1 MKDNSKNKQEEL
13 LRIEHVQTKFYTEYG
28 VVSAVDDVSLTVHKG
43 ETLGIVGESGSGKT
57 ITAMSVMNMIENP
70 GRIENGSIFFNG
82 ENLLTKS
89 EKEMNR
95 IRGGDIAIVFQ
106 DSLSSFN
113 PTLTVGEQI
122 GRVLKYHT
130 SLTKQQIRKKVI
142 ELLSNVGIP
151 EPEKRYSNYPY
162 EFSGGMRQRALIAM
176 AMSSNPK
183 LLILDEPTTA
193 LDVTIEAQ
201 IFELIETLKAETNMG
216 IILITHDLSVV
227 ANSCER
233 VAVMYAGNL
242 IEQGTVDDVFS
253 RQLHPYT
260 KGLMLS
266 IPQLDQD
273 RDQELYSIPGEV
285 PDLIHMP
292 PGCNFAPRCRYAQ
305 SDCTEKKPVLEELF
319 PGHLSACL
327 HARELFDGK

>member
-1 MKDNSKNKQEEL
+1 METNRQTQTDDL
-13 LRIEHVQTKFYTEYG
+13 LRIDHVCTRFYTEYG
-28 VVSAVDDVSLTVHKG
+28 TVAAVDDVSFSVKRG
-43 ETLGIVGESGSGKT
+43 ETLGVVGESGSGKT
-57 ITAMSVMNMIENP
+57 MTAMSVMNMIENP
-70 GRIENGSIFFNG
+70 GRIESGEIWFNN
-82 ENLLTKS
+82 ENLLLKS
-89 EKEMNR
+89 EQQMNT

-113 PTLTVGEQI
+113 PTLTIGDQI

-130 SLTKQQIRKKVI
+130 SLTKRQIREKTI
-142 ELLSNVGIP
+142 DLLRNVGIP
-151 EPEKRYSNYPY
+151 EPEKRYDNYPH

-176 AMSSNPK
+176 AISSNPK

-201 IFELIETLKAETNMG
+201 IFELIERLKEETQMG

-233 VAVMYAGNL
+233 VAVMYAGKVV
-242 IEQGTVDDVFS
+242 EQGSVEDVFS

-266 IPQLDQD
+266 IPQIDLD
-273 RDQELYSIPGEV
+273 RDEELYSIPGEV
-285 PDLIHMP
+285 PDLIHMSE
-292 PGCNFAPRCRYAQ
+292 GCHFEPRCRYAKSECQ
-305 SDCTEKKPVLEELF
+305 VRKPELEELF
-319 PGHLSACL
+319 AGHSSACL
-327 HARELFDGK
+327 FARELLDGK